1 MLYVKTLSSC
11 VPAPVTIENLPDG
24 RHVVRMADH
33 VAERADDDGA
43 VYEYDEVVFELPE
56 DREETVQSVTANFA
70 AWWEFGQQPVEE
82 ITLEQR
88 VSDLEDLLLGMME
101 G

>member
-1 MLYVKTLSSC
+1 MLYVKTQSSC
-11 VPAPVTIENLPDG
+11 APAPVTIENFPDG
-24 RHVVRMADH
+24 RRVVRMADH
-33 VAERADDDGA
+33 VTERTDDDGT
-43 VYEYDEVVFELPE
+43 VYEYDEVVFDLPE

-70 AWWEFGQQPVEE
+70 AWWAFGQQPVEK

-88 VSDLEDLLLGMME
+88 VSDMEELLLGMTE